1 MEIHTKKLYNQSI
14 TFDSVD
20 VEFQRTWNPGLIY
33 LLHRFPEKQ
42 CHLGEGK
49 VNLMKTTQFKER
61 YGPYALVAG
70 GSDGLGYAFAQAIA
84 GRGLNL
90 VLVARQEERLKAAA
104 ARLKKIYKIDVMT
117 IAADMADY
125 EYVKKC
131 IGALNISIGLLVYN
145 AAFAPIGLFENTS
158 EDRLAL
164 AAAVN
169 VKAPL
174 LLTKL
179 LSEPMIRQKRGGI
192 VLMSS
197 LAGAQGSPN
206 LAAYA
211 ATKSFNSV
219 LAEGLW
225 KELRPHGID
234 VIACCAGAI
243 LTPGYRQA
251 EKTKPAPGTLEAG
264 RVAELTLNALG
275 RGPIVIPGIM
285 NKIGRFV
292 LTRVLSRKA
301 AIKIMSKNTG
311 GLS

>member
-1 MEIHTKKLYNQSI
+1 MASWPRISLK
-14 TFDSVD
+14 SV
-20 VEFQRTWNPGLIY
+20 
-33 LLHRFPEKQ
+33 
-42 CHLGEGK
+42 K
-49 VNLMKTTQFKER
+49 VVHMKAKQFKDK

-70 GSDGLGYAFAQAIA
+70 GSDGLGFAFAEAIA
-84 GRGLNL
+84 RRGLNL
-90 VLVARQEERLKAAA
+90 VLIARQQDRLKAAA
-104 ARLKKIYKIDVMT
+104 ARLKDAYKIDV
-117 IAADMADY
+117 IALAADIADVDN
-125 EYVKKC
+125 VKKL
-131 IGALNISIGLLVYN
+131 ISILNVSIGLLVYN

-158 EDRLAL
+158 EDQLAL

-179 LSEPMIRQKRGGI
+179 LSAPMIQRKRGGI

-197 LAGAQGSPN
+197 LAGAQGSPK

-211 ATKSFNSV
+211 ATKSFNAI

-225 KELRPHGID
+225 KEFKPHGID

-243 LTPGYRQA
+243 LTPGYQQA
-251 EKTKPAPGTLEAG
+251 EKAKPAPGTMVATK
-264 RVAELTLNALG
+264 VAEQTLNALG
-275 RGPIVIPGIM
+275 KGPIIIPGII
-285 NKIGRFV
+285 NKFGRFI

-301 AIKIMSKNTG
+301 AIKMMSKNTG

>member
-1 MEIHTKKLYNQSI
+1 MNHMGSA
-14 TFDSVD
+14 
-20 VEFQRTWNPGLIY
+20 R
-33 LLHRFPEKQ
+33 
-42 CHLGEGK
+42 
-49 VNLMKTTQFKER
+49 FKEK

-70 GSDGLGYAFAQAIA
+70 GSYGLGYAFAQAIA
-84 GRGLNL
+84 ACGLNL
-90 VLVARQEERLKAAA
+90 VLIAREEERLKAAA
-104 ARLKKIYKIDVMT
+104 ARLKETYKIDV
-117 IAADMADY
+117 ISVAADMADY
-125 EYVKKC
+125 ENVKKR
-131 IGALNISIGLLVYN
+131 IGALNVSIGLLVYN
-145 AAFAPIGLFENTS
+145 AAFAPIGLFENTA

-179 LSEPMIRQKRGGI
+179 ISEQMIRQKRGGI

-211 ATKSFNSV
+211 ATKSFNRV

-251 EKTKPAPGTLEAG
+251 EKTKPAPGTLEADT
-264 RVAELTLNALG
+264 VAEQTLNALG
-275 RGPIVIPGIM
+275 RGPIVVPGIT
-285 NKIGRFV
+285 NKIGHFV

-301 AIKIMSKNTG
+301 AIYIMSKSAG